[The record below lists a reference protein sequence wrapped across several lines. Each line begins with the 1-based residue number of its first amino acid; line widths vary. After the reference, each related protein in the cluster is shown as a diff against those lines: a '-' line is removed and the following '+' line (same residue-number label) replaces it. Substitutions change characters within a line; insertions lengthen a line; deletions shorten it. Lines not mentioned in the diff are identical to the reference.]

1 MGRNLFCQWNLRELK
16 VYWKEIIAMVTISLY
31 FCVTDSYVIDLTYY
45 LLTKTDGNSWQGDP
59 AVDRLVEARTVS
71 VYLNIFS

>member
-1 MGRNLFCQWNLRELK
+1 
-16 VYWKEIIAMVTISLY
+16 MVTISLY